1 MRLRMLSI
9 STLPSSKLQC
19 LHPYSCSGSDWL
31 RKAVPLGEV
40 VEKFIAARANG
51 MLLDEG

>member
-19 LHPYSCSGSDWL
+19 LHRIPAPARIGCTKQCRL
-31 RKAVPLGEV
+31 AEV

-51 MLLDEG
+51 MLLDDG